1 MLGNFLL
8 ILLKSAIPIGLTS
21 FGLVWWAQRQDYL
34 GGSASMREYEDW
46 QKAESQNRREQ
57 KKQRKVEKNL
67 QKQQKRTGAAVQTA
81 VAESPVIEDV
91 PPKEQKKFDPLHSKW
106 MKFGGGFYGVVAFLT
121 YVVIELADV
130 RDFLVKLPNLFEH
143 GLVNLLVQFFI
154 ESLKNFI
161 TAISWP
167 IYWLDRIDSEQWL
180 WFIGAYAG
188 YWLGSNAAFRVG
200 SRRIQ

>member
-34 GGSASMREYEDW
+34 GGSASMREYGQW
-46 QKAESQNRREQ
+46 QKAESQNRKEQ
-57 KKQRKVEKNL
+57 KKQRKAGKNL
-67 QKQQKRTGAAVQTA
+67 QKQQKRAGAAVQTA
-81 VAESPVIEDV
+81 VAESPGIEDV